1 MARRVKIGLVQPNVW
16 DDMAANIGHVSA
28 LVRKAKA
35 DGAEFI
41 ATPENSG
48 FMGANAAA
56 SVAAGQPEERHP
68 ALQAYRDVAKELSC
82 WLLVGSLGI
91 KPEGANRNFNRS
103 YLVAPDGGIAARY
116 DKIHLFDVD
125 LPSGETYRESNSIA
139 PGSEGVVTD
148 MPFARLGMSICYDLR
163 FPGLYRGLA
172 QAGAEI
178 ISIPAAFT
186 RTTGQAHWHVLLR
199 AQGAQ
204 RLPATLDR
212 RAGPEHAQSAEDPVQ
227 APGAGRDVA
236 GRDRRFHGRQF
247 LVQDGQFQRQ
257 QRPAVTRSQH
267 AGNQGRVREAGGV
280 VHLRRRVPCAWRSVP
295 GCMPRA
301 ARGTAPFAVHADT
314 RPP

>member
-199 AQGAQ
+199 ARAIETGAFVIAPAMWGDHPGNRQ
-204 RLPATLDR
+204 TYGHSLVVDPWGKVLADAGEGVGVVTAEIDLDEVAKARAQILAWRHDPNYTLPA
-212 RAGPEHAQSAEDPVQ
+212 RAG
-227 APGAGRDVA
+227 
-236 GRDRRFHGRQF
+236 
-247 LVQDGQFQRQ
+247 
-257 QRPAVTRSQH
+257 
-267 AGNQGRVREAGGV
+267 
-280 VHLRRRVPCAWRSVP
+280 
-295 GCMPRA
+295 
-301 ARGTAPFAVHADT
+301 
-314 RPP
+314 